1 MPSEGVVWR
10 VLGPD
15 TVDLGAGA
23 VPLSPRAR
31 AVLLVLLT
39 TPNQA
44 VSTER
49 LVDTLW
55 GERAPDTAHN
65 TVARF
70 VADLRRALG
79 GHRDRV
85 ATVRGGYRIDVR
97 PGELDVDGADAALSE
112 ATALL
117 SAGDPDH
124 SYEVA
129 VAGLAAFA
137 SWPNRVLADLVDMTA
152 VVRRHEELRIALLEL
167 AAEAQLRRGRP
178 GETVGDLEY
187 AVEAYPLHEQFW
199 AQLMRA
205 LYRSGRQADA
215 LDAYQRL
222 AHVLDEVG
230 LRPAPNVRRL
240 EAEILAHTEGE
251 PERAPTSGDDQE
263 VVRAAQYDIA
273 DPRTSLVGRD
283 AECREVEQAIRAH
296 RLVSIVGL
304 GGCGKTRV
312 ALAAT
317 PPRDSVEPV
326 VYRVGLRSVRDPAL
340 VLAAVAAVVG
350 VPADGTD
357 DAVSLARMFPRQP
370 VVLLLDGCEH
380 VRAACAEIVDA
391 LLDHAPDVRIVA
403 TSREPLV
410 VEGESVY
417 RLQPLD
423 VPSPGDP
430 SASTPAMALFIDR
443 ARAQV
448 SSLPLDPETL
458 ATIGEICRALSGLPI
473 AIELAAAQVAYMSPA
488 DVLARLDEPLPSP
501 ASGDEAATTSLAGVL
516 AWSWGMLT
524 ADQQALLARL
534 SVFEDT
540 WTLEAA
546 DAVCGGSRRVTQ
558 DLAALVD
565 KSLVT
570 KRSAIGRTR
579 YGMLEAVH
587 DFAAERLAERGEAD
601 DARERLVEWLGA
613 LMAPWR
619 LAESQSW
626 ADAIDALE
634 PEQANLTVALNH
646 LHTNG
651 RREELGWLAVR
662 ATGMWTQRGFPHEAV
677 GWLLPLADDDALPD
691 ELRSAVAARLTDAAS
706 AMGDR
711 QAFVRWGVRSL
722 ELADGRPHDWVPH
735 VAGVLAVIGLVLA
748 VPFTADELFERSVRA
763 AEASDS
769 RETNLALASVWR
781 GQVDFGLRRYEA
793 ALDRFRIAQ
802 AHCRQRGRIL
812 LLSEVGEGLSLFMM
826 GHETPERY
834 VEAIEVAAAW
844 RSDARTDE
852 WHYLVDVA
860 RAVINGG
867 GGRAREA
874 SAELTAAV
882 RRLQPATV
890 WGRSDD
896 FQTAFGLLADYR
908 GDHELADDLLATS
921 LPVNPLLAV
930 VLIEHVARKRGRE
943 GEAGWVQTAI
953 ELLSRALPDD
963 PQARHGGTTGLPELV
978 AWWAEGR
985 AGPDPAG
992 VG

>member
-1 MPSEGVVWR
+1 MTWR

-15 TVDLGAGA
+15 TVELAAGTVRLA
-23 VPLSPRAR
+23 PRPQ
-31 AVLLVLLT
+31 AVLLTLLAA
-39 TPNQA
+39 PNQA
-44 VSTER
+44 VSTDR
-49 LVDTLW
+49 VVDTLW

-65 TVARF
+65 SVARF

-79 GHRDRV
+79 THRDRV
-85 ATVRGGYRIDVR
+85 ATVPGGYRIDVR
-97 PGELDVDGADAALSE
+97 PGELDVDGAEAALSE

-117 SAGDPDH
+117 GGGDPDRSH
-124 SYEVA
+124 EVV
-129 VAGLAAFA
+129 VAGLGAFA

-152 VVRRHEELRIALLEL
+152 VVRRHEELRIALMEL
-167 AAEAQLRRGRP
+167 AAEAQLRRGHP
-178 GETVGDLEY
+178 GETVAELES

-199 AQLMRA
+199 ALLMRA

-222 AHVLDEVG
+222 VHVLDEIG
-230 LRPAPNVRRL
+230 LRPAPAVRRL

-251 PERAPTSGDDQE
+251 PERAPVPPDDRE
-263 VVRAAQYDIA
+263 AVRAAQFDIA
-273 DPRTSLVGRD
+273 DPRTSLVGRE
-283 AECREVEQAIRAH
+283 AECREVEQAIRAN

-304 GGCGKTRV
+304 GGCGKTRL

-326 VYRVGLRSVRDPAL
+326 VYRVGLRSVRDPAQ

-350 VPADGTD
+350 APADGMD
-357 DAVSLARMFPRQP
+357 DAVSLARLFPRQP
-370 VVLLLDGCEH
+370 VVLLLDSCEQ
-380 VRAACAEIVDA
+380 VRSACAALVDA
-391 LLDHAPDVRIVA
+391 LLDHAPDVRILA
-403 TSREPLV
+403 TSREPLA

-423 VPSPGDP
+423 VPSPGDA
-430 SASTPAMALFIDR
+430 STSTPAMALFIDR

-473 AIELAAAQVAYMSPA
+473 AIELAAAQVAYLSPA
-488 DVLARLDEPLPSP
+488 DVLARLDEPLPGP
-501 ASGDEAATTSLAGVL
+501 TSGDEAARTSLAGVL
-516 AWSWGMLT
+516 EWSWGMLT

-534 SVFEDT
+534 SVFEDS
-540 WTLEAA
+540 WSLEAA

-570 KRSAIGRTR
+570 KRSATGRTR

-587 DFAAERLAERGEAD
+587 DFAAERLADRGETDEAKD
-601 DARERLVEWLGA
+601 RLVEWLGA

-619 LAESQSW
+619 LAELHSW

-634 PEQANLTVALNH
+634 PEHANLTVALGH
-646 LHTNG
+646 LQTNG
-651 RREELGWLAVR
+651 RREELGWLAFR

-677 GWLLPLADDDALPD
+677 GWLQPLVDDEALPD
-691 ELRSAVAARLTDAAS
+691 ELRSAPAAGLTDAAS

-735 VAGVLAVIGLVLA
+735 VTGVLAIIGLVLA

-769 RETNLALASVWR
+769 RATNLALASLWR

-802 AHCRQRGRIL
+802 AHCAQRGRIL
-812 LLSEVGEGLSLFMM
+812 LLCEVGEGLSLFMTSHDVP
-826 GHETPERY
+826 GRQ
-834 VEAIEVAAAW
+834 VEAIEAAAAW
-844 RSDARTDE
+844 KSDARTDE

-860 RAVINGG
+860 RAVIDGG

-874 SAELTAAV
+874 STELAAAV

-896 FQTAFGLLADYR
+896 FQAAFGLLADYR

-921 LPVNPLLAV
+921 LPVNALLAV

-963 PQARHGGTTGLPELV
+963 PEERYGGATGLPELV

-985 AGPDPAG
+985 AGPDPVG